1 MAHDSSTGTADP
13 GFLIRLYGDFRVVDC
28 ASGGDATPRGRK
40 ARALLAYLALSPDR
54 CASRERLM
62 ALLWSDRGDDQARAS
77 LRQTLAELRGSILGE
92 SLAITRR
99 DVALVDG
106 AFDTDLARL
115 ITAAQSGDLARLYD
129 PLNQLGT
136 ILLGDLEGTDRG
148 FDEWLLIER
157 PRQQGRIVQTVL
169 AAAAG
174 VSTPGTLPLR
184 RAILTTVQGL
194 DMGDEEIARRGMAL
208 DHQAGDLAAL
218 HRRYRQLDAGLRRD
232 YDAPPSPETQ
242 RLFRQLTAVG
252 PVNPPV
258 AEPAPETPR
267 FAIPAAPV
275 AGSAARRIE
284 PPILVMSP
292 FAVMGT
298 GGDEALLA
306 QICHDDLQ
314 TALGGFRDLRVLS
327 VADSGTARLDAAC
340 AASIASYALSGS
352 VRGADGD
359 FRINLRLTAIES
371 GLLVWSRQLSVRQAG
386 LGAAI
391 DDLVARIAGAIL
403 PVVERDVSRVLEE
416 APDTD
421 PAAYSLYFSGRAK
434 LLVAASLEDVRAS
447 AELFERAIAL
457 DPSMTNA
464 YLELARLYNTDFVQ
478 RMAGHDE
485 APLRARAFDLTLK
498 AASLDP
504 DNGHVHSRLAWCY
517 LRRGDTALAEQRF
530 AAALEANPYHA
541 DGLDEIGFGLVHT
554 GAFDRAAALL
564 GRAFELNPFPP
575 DEYFSDMAVLLALR
589 HEHARAEEQFEIS
602 RNPSI
607 HYLAIRVANLAL
619 LGRGDQA
626 AALAGTLR
634 ARFAPLWQV
643 AGIPSDA
650 DLVDGMFRFLPF
662 HRDEDRETLTRGLRA
677 AGFSC

>member
-1 MAHDSSTGTADP
+1 MADP
-13 GFLIRLYGDFRVVDC
+13 RFLVRLYSDVRIIDC
-28 ASGGDATPRGRK
+28 STGGDATPRSRK
-40 ARALLAYLALSPDR
+40 ARALIAYLALAPDR
-54 CASRERLM
+54 CAGRERLM
-62 ALLWSDRGDDQARAS
+62 DLLWSDRGDDQARAS
-77 LRQTLAELRGSILGE
+77 LRQTLAELRGSSLGE
-92 SLAITRR
+92 SLTISRR
-99 DVALVDG
+99 DVALVEG
-106 AFDTDLARL
+106 AFETDLSRVIA
-115 ITAAQSGDLARLYD
+115 AAQSGDLARLYD
-129 PLNQLGT
+129 PLNQLGPV
-136 ILLGDLEGTDRG
+136 LLADLEGTDRG
-148 FDEWLLIER
+148 FDEWLLVER

-174 VSTPGTLPLR
+174 VTTPGTLPLR
-184 RAILTTVQGL
+184 RAILTTVQAL
-194 DMGDEEIARRGMAL
+194 DTGDEEIARCGMTL

-242 RLFRQLTAVG
+242 RLFRQFTAVG
-252 PVNPPV
+252 PVNPV
-258 AEPAPETPR
+258 ATTSESAAPRVPT
-267 FAIPAAPV
+267 PV
-275 AGSAARRIE
+275 AGPVARRIE

-298 GGDEALLA
+298 GEEEALLA
-306 QICHDDLQ
+306 RICHDDLQ

-327 VADSGTARLDAAC
+327 ISDAGSARLEAAC
-340 AASIASYALSGS
+340 ATSIASYALAGS
-352 VRGADGD
+352 VRGAAGD

-371 GLLVWSRQLSVRQAG
+371 GLLVWSRQLSVRQAE

-434 LLVAASLEDVRAS
+434 LLVAMSLEDVRAS
-447 AELFERAIAL
+447 ADLFERAIAL
-457 DPSMTNA
+457 DPSLTNA
-464 YLELARLYNTDFVQ
+464 YLELARLYNTDFAQ
-478 RMAGHDE
+478 RLAGHDE
-485 APLRARAFDLTLK
+485 APMRARAFELTLK

-530 AAALEANPYHA
+530 AAALDANPYQA

-554 GAFDRAAALL
+554 GAFDRATALL

-607 HYLAIRVANLAL
+607 HYLAIRVANIAL
-619 LGRGDQA
+619 LGRDDQA
-626 AALAGTLR
+626 TALGHTLR
-634 ARFAPLWQV
+634 ARFAPLWQ
-643 AGIPSDA
+643 GTGKPSDA
-650 DLVDGMFRFLPF
+650 DLVAGMFRFLPF
-662 HRDEDRETLTRGLRA
+662 HREVDRETLVGGLRA

>member
-1 MAHDSSTGTADP
+1 MPPESFPVLADP
-13 GFLIRLYGDFRVVDC
+13 GFLIRLSGDFRIVDC
-28 ASGGDATPRGRK
+28 ATGADATPRSRK

-54 CASRERLM
+54 CASRERLIG
-62 ALLWSDRGDDQARAS
+62 LLWSDRGEEQARAS
-77 LRQTLAELRGSILGE
+77 LRQTLAELRGTAFEEG
-92 SLAITRR
+92 LAISRR
-99 DVALVDG
+99 DVALIEGV
-106 AFDTDLARL
+106 FDTDLARVVA
-115 ITAAQSGDLARLYD
+115 AAQSGDLARLYD
-129 PLNQLGT
+129 PLNKLGPV
-136 ILLGDLEGTDRG
+136 LLADLEGTDRA
-148 FDEWLLIER
+148 FDEWLLVER
-157 PRQQGRIVQTVL
+157 PRQQGRIVQLVL

-184 RAILTTVQGL
+184 RAILTTVQAL
-194 DMGDEEIARRGMAL
+194 DTGDEEIARRGMAL

-242 RLFRQLTAVG
+242 RLFRQFTAVG
-252 PVNPPV
+252 PVNPV
-258 AEPAPETPR
+258 ASMPAPAAAPR
-267 FAIPAAPV
+267 PAAPAV
-275 AGSAARRIE
+275 AGVAARRIE
-284 PPILVMSP
+284 PPILVMAP
-292 FAVMGT
+292 FAVMGS
-298 GGDEALLA
+298 GSDEALLA

-314 TALGGFRDLRVLS
+314 TALGGFRDLRVLAIS
-327 VADSGTARLDAAC
+327 ESGTARLDAAC

-352 VRGADGD
+352 VRGAEGD

-434 LLVAASLEDVRAS
+434 LLVAGSLHDVRVS
-447 AELFERAIAL
+447 ADLFERAIAL
-457 DPSMTNA
+457 DPSLTNA

-485 APLRARAFDLTLK
+485 APLRARAFELTLK

-554 GAFDRAAALL
+554 GAFDRGGALL
-564 GRAFELNPFPP
+564 ARAFELNPFPP

-626 AALAGTLR
+626 AALAATLR

-643 AGIPSDA
+643 AGSPSDA
-650 DLVDGMFRFLPF
+650 DLVAGMFRFLPF
-662 HRDEDRETLTRGLRA
+662 HREADRATLTNGLRA
-677 AGFSC
+677 AGFAC